1 MRIARVRRGDGKIF
15 VARVQDGLAVPVAE
29 QRPAFMADA
38 LRDLIAD
45 GAAIATLE
53 PVAPALPLAEV
64 TLLSPLAAPQKIVC
78 IGLNYADHI
87 RETGLEAPQRPLA
100 FVKTAHTLAGPY
112 EEIVIPE
119 GATGQL
125 DWEAEL
131 AVVIGSAAR
140 DVSPAR
146 ALEHVFGY
154 TAANDLSA
162 RDAQFADGQWFRGK
176 NFDGFCPLGP
186 WIVTPDE
193 LGDPHSLAVGA
204 RVNGETVQDGS
215 TKEMIFGVG
224 EIVSYLSRYLTLHP
238 GDVIATGTPHGVG
251 MGRSPQLWLKDGDV
265 VEVEI
270 EGIGTLRNTVR
281 FA

>member
-1 MRIARVRRGDGKIF
+1 MRITRVKRADGSVAAARIEEGH
-15 VARVQDGLAVPVAE
+15 AVPVAE
-29 QRPAFMADA
+29 ERAAFMADA
-38 LRDLIAD
+38 VRDLIASGGD
-45 GAAIATLE
+45 LAATG
-53 PVAPALPLAEV
+53 PAIPLPEV
-64 TLLSPLAAPQKIVC
+64 ELLSPLAAPQKIIC

-87 RETGLEAPQRPLA
+87 RETGLDTPQRPLA

-112 EEIVIPE
+112 ADVVVAA
-119 GATGQL
+119 GTTAQL

-131 AVVIGSAAR
+131 AVVIGRTAR
-140 DVSPAR
+140 DVPVER

-176 NFDGFCPLGP
+176 NYDGFCPLGP

-193 LGDPHSLAVGA
+193 LADPQALAVTA
-204 RVNGETVQDGS
+204 RVNGRTLQDGS
-215 TKEMIFGVG
+215 TKDMIFGVA
-224 EIVSYLSRYLTLHP
+224 EVIAYLSGYMTLFP

-251 MGRSPQLWLKDGDV
+251 MGRTPQLWLGDGDV
-265 VEVEI
+265 VEVEV